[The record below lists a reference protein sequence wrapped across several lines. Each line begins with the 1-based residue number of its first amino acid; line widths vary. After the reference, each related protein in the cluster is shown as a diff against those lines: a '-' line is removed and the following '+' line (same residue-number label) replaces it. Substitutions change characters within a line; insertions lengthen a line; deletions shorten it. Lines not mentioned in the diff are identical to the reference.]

1 MLMGSRDRNLL
12 PIGMCLTVN
21 PSRGDSS
28 MTTDKLPDEQRFLQM
43 IQHLQK
49 PDTDMNIARHE
60 ILVMLMVL
68 YRMARGAR

>member
-12 PIGMCLTVN
+12 PIGIRLTMN
-21 PSRGDSS
+21 PQGGMS

-43 IQHLQK
+43 IQYMQK
-49 PDTDMNIARHE
+49 PTTDMNIARHE

-68 YRMARGAR
+68 YRMAKKAQQ